1 MTAARLVDMDH
12 QILCPCEH
20 VSLIIV
26 YTYSIDADIQGLSER
41 HEGAFREDTAMSVV
55 NACSSWLETLVLIAW
70 MFIQTK
76 EGGQA
81 IASVG
86 GLLIVMHY
94 LRSGAVLG
102 GRYVAVLLALVM
114 AVALWALVLLALTSW
129 EVDAGQKCAASP
141 LLLRYA
147 ARVQQQR

>member
-1 MTAARLVDMDH
+1 MNAARLVDEDH
-12 QILCPCEH
+12 KIVCPREHINLTIL
-20 VSLIIV
+20 
-26 YTYSIDADIQGLSER
+26 YTYSVDADIQGVFER
-41 HEGAFREDTAMSVV
+41 HEGAFREDAMSVV

-94 LRSGAVLG
+94 LRSGAVPG

>member
-1 MTAARLVDMDH
+1 
-12 QILCPCEH
+12 
-20 VSLIIV
+20 
-26 YTYSIDADIQGLSER
+26 
-41 HEGAFREDTAMSVV
+41 
-55 NACSSWLETLVLIAW
+55 
-70 MFIQTK
+70 
-76 EGGQA
+76 
-81 IASVG
+81 
-86 GLLIVMHY
+86 LLIVMHY
-94 LRSGAVLG
+94 LRSGAVPG